1 MLVLLLFYFLAVL
14 VWAILS
20 FFAIKALY
28 EFGFVGDASMRVA
41 RMYLLV
47 CAIIILAGFLGIILV

>member
-1 MLVLLLFYFLAVL
+1 MIVLLAFYFLAV
-14 VWAILS
+14 VIWGVLS

-41 RMYLLV
+41 RVYLLV